1 MEKEIFQQITDI
13 ENIKQAYLDLA
24 QKFDEDAKT
33 ARYTGIDGLG
43 LNDISHNS
51 AKILS
56 VIQKELLDLKLLAP
70 ALGCYI
76 PKKDG
81 SLRNIYIY
89 TIKDRIKAQAIY
101 RVLEPIFEDLY
112 SPFLFSYRSSH
123 PSYYAARSAVR
134 RYHRHYGHDFIFIA
148 DLADY
153 FNQLDHQI
161 LLEKLKAVGLSKQA
175 ISLLKLF
182 IESSVYKDN
191 QLYSLPIGVIQGAP
205 LSVLFANL
213 YLNDL
218 DKYLGAKASLYR
230 RVGDDLI
237 LFDKNRSKLEK
248 LRDYVYQEV
257 KNLKLK
263 IKEKKTKLINSKES
277 FNFLGYHFHD
287 NLVSLDESSIK
298 KIISNW
304 KVKLLSYKA
313 KGEKQRINYLKKLIT
328 DKTNSLANQFLQ
340 ILSQKMMVNDDQQ
353 IKRLSE
359 KFFRILTKYLYG
371 KYSARNQRLLKKRLK
386 NFSLPSIYKYYLNI
400 HHGRKTISDLFVSAK
415 KRH

>member
-13 ENIKQAYLDLA
+13 ENITQAYLDLA
-24 QKFDEDAKT
+24 KQFDEKTKT
-33 ARYTGIDGLG
+33 ARYAGIDGLG
-43 LNDISHNS
+43 LNEIGHNS
-51 AKILS
+51 VQVLLA
-56 VIQKELLDLKLLAP
+56 IQKELLDLKPLAP

-81 SLRNIYIY
+81 SLRNIFIY

-101 RVLEPIFEDLY
+101 RVLEPIFENLY

-123 PSYYAARSAVR
+123 PSYYAARSVAR
-134 RYHRHYGHDFIFIA
+134 RYHRYYGQDFIFIA

-161 LLEKLKAVGLSKQA
+161 LLKKLKEINLSDQV
-175 ISLLKLF
+175 IDLLKLF

-191 QLYSLPIGVIQGAP
+191 QLYTPPMGVIQGAP

-218 DKYLGAKASLYR
+218 DKYLGTKVSLYR

-237 LFDKNRSKLEK
+237 LFDKNRAKLEE
-248 LRDYVYQEV
+248 LRNYVYQEV

-263 IKEKKTKLINSKES
+263 IKEKKTKLISSKES
-277 FNFLGYHFHD
+277 FDFLGYHFHD

-304 KVKLLSYKA
+304 RTNLLSFKVKNERQKM
-313 KGEKQRINYLKKLIT
+313 NYLKKLIT
-328 DKTNSLANQFLQ
+328 KKTNNLANQFLQ

-353 IKRLSE
+353 IKKLSE
-359 KFFRILTKYLYG
+359 KFFRILTKYFYG
-371 KYSARNQRLLKKRLK
+371 KYSARNQRLLKKKLK

-400 HHGRKTISDLFVSAK
+400 HHGRKRISDLFVSAK
-415 KRH
+415 KAH